1 MKRFVILTLIAISM
15 MSCAVKPSFEA
26 EAIMSLCN
34 DTVADSCIVML
45 PKDTTSTHY
54 VKGAFGENGIYFLSD
69 LPLSDPR
76 MRIYLDD
83 GLRTR
88 YFSDFEYMGQ
98 YETIYVYALAYRNF
112 PKLSRYEFDLIRDCD
127 LYYYNG
133 INSSFDWNATYY
145 LEKDDPAPEE
155 SFNKWFSKA
164 IPYILN

>member
-1 MKRFVILTLIAISM
+1 MKRFIILTFIGILLI
-15 MSCAVKPSFEA
+15 SCVTKPSFEA
-26 EAIMSLCN
+26 EAIMNLCN
-34 DTVADSCIVML
+34 DKVADSCVVML

-54 VKGAFGENGIYFLSD
+54 VKGAFGDNGIYFISD

-88 YFSDFEYMGQ
+88 YFCDFEYIGQ
-98 YETIYVYALAYRNF
+98 YETVYIYALPYKNF
-112 PKLSRYEFDLIRDCD
+112 PKLSRYEFDLIEDCD

-133 INSSFDWNATYY
+133 INTMIHWNTTYY
-145 LEKDDPAPEE
+145 LEKYDPAPEE
-155 SFNKWFSKA
+155 SFEKWFAKA